1 MPIDERPEVVETRS
15 RIGDWE
21 ADTVIGKLGGAVLVT
36 LVELR
41 SRLSLI
47 ALAPNKT
54 AKAALKAA
62 ILPVP
67 SGLSAQVEDVDPH
80 DNGKRVRLTTWRSA
94 KVLNSKGYR
103 LRGTPRSFCGSVA

>member
-1 MPIDERPEVVETRS
+1 MNGRRWSRARS

-36 LVELR
+36 LVERR

-54 AKAALKAA
+54 AEAVKAA
-62 ILPVP
+62 IPLATYPDAIKAVTP
-67 SGLSAQVEDVDPH
+67 LIDQ
-80 DNGKRVRLTTWRSA
+80 GKSRRPRPRWR
-94 KVLNSKGYR
+94 R
-103 LRGTPRSFCGSVA
+103 H

>member
-1 MPIDERPEVVETRS
+1 MAITTGRGQIRERVSIDERPEVVEARS

-36 LVELR
+36 LVERR

-54 AKAALKAA
+54 AEAARR
-62 ILPVP
+62 P
-67 SGLSAQVEDVDPH
+67 S
-80 DNGKRVRLTTWRSA
+80 
-94 KVLNSKGYR
+94 
-103 LRGTPRSFCGSVA
+103 